1 MVTPPVE
8 LPSST
13 NFNPKN
19 TSRKSVNVRTLKRHL
34 SRLYNALETEFN
46 FRFRRA
52 KIRAEM
58 EQVRQFPRNLHLEG
72 TNICNAKCTF
82 CAYPQM
88 ERAKET
94 MPMETFG
101 RIVDEYVE
109 MGGRGVSLTP
119 IVGDPFV
126 DRHIFERLDYLDQ
139 KPGIQGFY
147 FYTNGI
153 LMKPAI
159 SDRLV
164 SYGEKL
170 HVFVSFGGFDRETY
184 KAIMG
189 VDYFDLV
196 CKNIEAFVEAKR
208 RTDSQTPFTLALR
221 CPTSNWRGEFWAKC
235 KAYEQAGLMNIH
247 FVQTFD
253 SWAGKVKTTDLEQVG
268 LDATLA
274 PYKRGACELL
284 FAKPIVLANGKVNAC
299 ACRDVEAELIVGDL
313 NHTSL
318 KDLWAGQ
325 GIDEIIERHEQGDF
339 PEVCKRCTWYNSI
352 YNTRK
357 RQLHVNWVAQSWSDD

>member
-1 MVTPPVE
+1 MVTPPVN
-8 LPSST
+8 LPSS
-13 NFNPKN
+13 PA
-19 TSRKSVNVRTLKRHL
+19 SGRKFPQKLVDLKTMKRHL
-34 SRLYNALETEFN
+34 IRLYNTLETEFN

-52 KIRAEM
+52 AIRAEM
-58 EQVRQFPRNLHLEG
+58 EQVRQFPRNLHIEG
-72 TNICNAKCTF
+72 TNVCNAKCTF

-94 MPMETFG
+94 MPMETFQ

-109 MGGRGVSLTP
+109 MGGKGVSLTP

-126 DRHIFERLDYLDQ
+126 DRHIFERLDYLNQ
-139 KPGIQGFY
+139 KPEIRGFY

-159 SDRLV
+159 IDRLLTY
-164 SYGEKL
+164 SEKL

-196 CKNIEAFVEAKR
+196 SKNIEAFMAAKQ
-208 RTDSQTPFTLALR
+208 RTGSRMRFDLALR
-221 CPTSNWRGEFWAKC
+221 CPPSSWTGEFWAKC
-235 KAYEQAGLMNIH
+235 NAYKQQGLMNIH
-247 FVQTFD
+247 SAETFD
-253 SWAGKVKTTDLEQVG
+253 SWAGKVNPAELKQVG
-268 LDATLA
+268 LVPTLP

-313 NHTSL
+313 TETPL
-318 KDLWAGQ
+318 KELWAGQ
-325 GIDEIIERHEQGDF
+325 EINNIIEQHEQGNF
-339 PEVCKRCTWYNSI
+339 PDVCRRCTWYNSI

-357 RQLHVNWVAQSWSDD
+357 RQLRVHRVAKSWDQD